1 MATERSVNRRS
12 SGSGFI
18 TTQPSIVSAR
28 KAAPAVHAEVYGAW
42 LILGNADQVLKR
54 CAPVIALSAHPG
66 GPFIMEMHRVGHFL
80 AFCETLNFS
89 RAAETCPAGFDSILL
104 TCSTRRCPGRC

>member
-1 MATERSVNRRS
+1 
-12 SGSGFI
+12 
-18 TTQPSIVSAR
+18 
-28 KAAPAVHAEVYGAW
+28 VYGAW

-89 RAAETCPAGFDSILL
+89 RAAETCNVSQPALI
-104 TCSTRRCPGRC
+104 PYY